1 MSVISE
7 KAKYFI
13 NEKSATIT
21 LSRFCA
27 IKNDCAR
34 GLKRYMARRREK
46 DKEKTREIEKEKSG
60 GSIPNIISI
69 YVSWGG

>member
-1 MSVISE
+1 MSVILE

-34 GLKRYMARRREK
+34 GLKRYMARKREK
-46 DKEKTREIEKEKSG
+46 EKEKTRER
-60 GSIPNIISI
+60 
-69 YVSWGG
+69 